1 MQETRVL
8 SLGWE
13 DSLKEE
19 MAVHFSV
26 LAWRIPWTEEP
37 DGLQFIGSQR
47 IRQDGA
53 IEHVHTLIG
62 LIVDWMLQR
71 KDTVN

>member
-19 MAVHFSV
+19 MAIHFSV

-37 DGLQFIGSQR
+37 DGLH
-47 IRQDGA
+47 A
-53 IEHVHTLIG
+53 VHGVAESGMTEQLR
-62 LIVDWMLQR
+62 MY
-71 KDTVN
+71 TH